1 MQAAL
6 PDAWPAAAS
15 YRYLDQAGPAGLA
28 WEWLR
33 RDPAYQAVAG
43 TPAVARGGVTLLE
56 PAPPDC
62 TARWGCLAMPDAGL
76 GWAEA
81 PVLWSAAVDA
91 SVLQVVALPVMDR
104 QTEPFDLVR
113 SAVRA
118 TVVRG
123 EHREHV
129 LLGSGAGSIRLD
141 VAGGSL
147 LEGPVSLM
155 HDLAGFADLE
165 PKLAAL
171 RRFLEFRRT
180 GQLPAIPP
188 VGQRLRRQVL
198 AFRVHDALIA
208 GASIRDV
215 GVMLFG
221 LGRVQEE
228 WAGEALKS
236 QCRRLI
242 AMARDMA
249 AGGYREL
256 LG

>member
-1 MQAAL
+1 MPAAL
-6 PDAWPAAAS
+6 PDAWPAATS
-15 YRYLDQAGPAGLA
+15 YCYLEHAGPAGLA

-43 TPAVARGGVTLLE
+43 TSAITLGHVTLLE
-56 PAPPDC
+56 PAPDDC
-62 TARWGCLAMPDAGL
+62 TGRWGCLAMPDAGL
-76 GWAEA
+76 GWTEA

-113 SAVRA
+113 SAVGA

-123 EHREHV
+123 ENREPV
-129 LLGSGAGSIRLD
+129 LLGSGAGTIRLD

-155 HDLAGFADLE
+155 HDLAGVLDLE
-165 PKLAAL
+165 PALVAL

-180 GQLPAIPP
+180 GHLTVVPPASL
-188 VGQRLRRQVL
+188 RLQRQVL
-198 AFRVHDALIA
+198 ALRVHDALVA

-221 LGRVQEE
+221 LERVRDE

>member
-1 MQAAL
+1 MSAAL
-6 PDAWPAAAS
+6 PDVWPAAAS
-15 YRYLDQAGPAGLA
+15 YRDLDHAGPAGLA

-43 TPAVARGGVTLLE
+43 TSAVALGDVTLLE
-56 PAPPDC
+56 PAPADC
-62 TARWGCLAMPDAGL
+62 TGRWGCLAMPDASL
-76 GWAEA
+76 GWTEA

-91 SVLQVVALPVMDR
+91 SVLQVMALPVMDR
-104 QTEPFDLVR
+104 QTQPFDLIG
-113 SAVRA
+113 SAARA

-123 EHREHV
+123 DQREHV
-129 LLGSGAGSIRLD
+129 LLGSGSGTIRLD
-141 VAGGSL
+141 IAGGSL

-155 HDLAGFADLE
+155 HDLSGIAGLE
-165 PKLAAL
+165 PTLAVL
-171 RRFLEFRRT
+171 RRFLDFQRT
-180 GQLPAIPP
+180 GHLTAVPPAS
-188 VGQRLRRQVL
+188 QRLRRQVL
-198 AFRVHDALIA
+198 ALRVHDALVA

-221 LGRVQEE
+221 VERVGDE

-236 QCRRLI
+236 HCRRLI

>member
-1 MQAAL
+1 MPTAL
-6 PDAWPAAAS
+6 PAAAS

-33 RDPAYQAVAG
+33 RDPAYRAIAG
-43 TPAVARGGVTLLE
+43 TSARARGNVTIVE
-56 PAPPDC
+56 PAPADC
-62 TARWGCLAMPDAGL
+62 TVRWGCLAMPDASL
-76 GWAEA
+76 EWADA
-81 PVLWSAAVDA
+81 PVLWSAEVDA
-91 SVLQVVALPVMDR
+91 AVLQVVALPVMDQ
-104 QTEPFDLVR
+104 QTEPFDLIG

-123 EHREHV
+123 ENREHV
-129 LLGSGAGSIRLD
+129 LLGSGSGAIRLD

-147 LEGPVSLM
+147 LDGPVSLM
-155 HDLAGFADLE
+155 HNLAGVVDLE
-165 PKLAAL
+165 PAALSAL
-171 RRFLEFRRT
+171 RRFLEFRRM
-180 GQLPAIPP
+180 GHLVVVPPAS
-188 VGQRLRRQVL
+188 QRLQRQVL
-198 AFRVHDALIA
+198 ALRVHDALVA

-221 LGRVQEE
+221 LERVRDE

-242 AMARDMA
+242 ALARDMA
-249 AGGYREL
+249 TGGYRKL

>member
-1 MQAAL
+1 MPAAL

-15 YRYLDQAGPAGLA
+15 YRYLDHAGPSGLA

-43 TPAVARGGVTLLE
+43 TSAVAHGDVTLLE

-62 TARWGCLAMPDAGL
+62 TGRWGCLAMPDASL
-76 GWAEA
+76 GWTEA

-104 QTEPFDLVR
+104 QTEPFDLIG
-113 SAVRA
+113 SAARA
-118 TVVRG
+118 TVIRG
-123 EHREHV
+123 ENREHV
-129 LLGSGAGSIRLD
+129 LLGVGAGAIRLD

-155 HDLAGFADLE
+155 HDLAGVVDLE
-165 PKLAAL
+165 PALVAL

-180 GQLPAIPP
+180 GHLTVVPPA
-188 VGQRLRRQVL
+188 GQRLGRQVL
-198 AFRVHDALIA
+198 ALRVHDALVT

-221 LGRVQEE
+221 LERVREE

>member
-1 MQAAL
+1 MPAAL

-15 YRYLDQAGPAGLA
+15 YRYLDHAGPAGLA

-33 RDPAYQAVAG
+33 RDPAYHSVAG
-43 TPAVARGGVTLLE
+43 TSAVALGNVTFLE
-56 PAPPDC
+56 SASADC
-62 TARWGCLAMPDAGL
+62 IARWGCLATPDASL
-76 GWAEA
+76 GWMEA

-91 SVLQVVALPVMDR
+91 SVLQVVAVPVMDR

-113 SAVRA
+113 SEVRA

-123 EHREHV
+123 GNRQHV
-129 LLGSGAGSIRLD
+129 LLGSGAGGIRLD

-155 HDLAGFADLE
+155 HDLSRVVDLE
-165 PKLAAL
+165 PTLAPL
-171 RRFLEFRRT
+171 RRFLDFQRT
-180 GQLPAIPP
+180 GHLMEVPHAS
-188 VGQRLRRQVL
+188 QRMRRQVL
-198 AFRVHDALIA
+198 ALRVHDALVA

-221 LGRVQEE
+221 LERVRDE

-249 AGGYREL
+249 AGGYRKL

>member
-1 MQAAL
+1 MPAAL
-6 PDAWPAAAS
+6 PDAWPVAAS
-15 YRYLDQAGPAGLA
+15 YRYLDHAGPAGLA

-43 TPAVARGGVTLLE
+43 TSAIAHGNVTLLE
-56 PAPPDC
+56 PAPTDC
-62 TARWGCLAMPDAGL
+62 MGRWGCLAMPDASL

-104 QTEPFDLVR
+104 QTQPFDLIG
-113 SAVRA
+113 SAARA
-118 TVVRG
+118 TIIRR
-123 EHREHV
+123 ENREHV
-129 LLGSGAGSIRLD
+129 LLGVGAGAIRLD

-155 HDLAGFADLE
+155 HDLAGVADLE
-165 PKLAAL
+165 PALAAL
-171 RRFLEFRRT
+171 RRFLDFRRT
-180 GQLPAIPP
+180 GHLMAVPPAS
-188 VGQRLRRQVL
+188 QRPRRQVL
-198 AFRVHDALIA
+198 ALRVHDALVA

-221 LGRVQEE
+221 VQRVREE

-242 AMARDMA
+242 AMARNMA

>member
-15 YRYLDQAGPAGLA
+15 YRYLDHAGPAGLA

-33 RDPAYQAVAG
+33 RDLAYQAIAA
-43 TPAVARGGVTLLE
+43 TSAVAVGNVTVLE
-56 PAPPDC
+56 PAPADC
-62 TARWGCLAMPDAGL
+62 MARWGCLVTPYASL
-76 GWAEA
+76 GWTEA

-91 SVLQVVALPVMDR
+91 SVLQVMALPVEDQ

-113 SAVRA
+113 SPVGA

-129 LLGSGAGSIRLD
+129 LLGSGAGAFRLD

-147 LEGPVSLM
+147 LDGPVALM
-155 HDLAGFADLE
+155 HDLAGLVDVE
-165 PKLAAL
+165 PALVAL

-180 GQLPAIPP
+180 GQLPADPP
-188 VGQRLRRQVL
+188 ASQRLRRQVL
-198 AFRVHDALIA
+198 ALRVHDALSM

-221 LGRVQEE
+221 LERVGQE

>member
-1 MQAAL
+1 MPAAL

-15 YRYLDQAGPAGLA
+15 YRYLDHAGPAGLA

-43 TPAVARGGVTLLE
+43 TSAVAHGDVTLLE
-56 PAPPDC
+56 PAPADC
-62 TARWGCLAMPDAGL
+62 TGRWGCLAMPDAGL
-76 GWAEA
+76 GWMEA

-91 SVLQVVALPVMDR
+91 SVLQVVALAVMDL
-104 QTEPFDLVR
+104 QTEPFDHIG

-123 EHREHV
+123 DQREHV
-129 LLGSGAGSIRLD
+129 LLGSGAGAIRLD

-155 HDLAGFADLE
+155 HDLSGVVDLE
-165 PKLAAL
+165 PTLAAL
-171 RRFLEFRRT
+171 RRFLNFRRT
-180 GQLPAIPP
+180 GHLTVVPPAS
-188 VGQRLRRQVL
+188 QRLRRQVL
-198 AFRVHDALIA
+198 ALRVHDALVA

-221 LGRVQEE
+221 LDRIREE

-249 AGGYREL
+249 TGGYREL

>member
-1 MQAAL
+1 MPAAL

-15 YRYLDQAGPAGLA
+15 YRYLDHAGPAGLA

-33 RDPAYQAVAG
+33 RDSAYQAVAG
-43 TPAVARGGVTLLE
+43 TSAVALGAVTLLE
-56 PAPPDC
+56 PAPTDC
-62 TARWGCLAMPDAGL
+62 IARWGCLAMPDASL

-104 QTEPFDLVR
+104 QREPFDLIG

-123 EHREHV
+123 ENREHV
-129 LLGSGAGSIRLD
+129 LLGSGAGAIRLD

-155 HDLAGFADLE
+155 HDLSGIVDLE
-165 PKLAAL
+165 PTLAVL
-171 RRFLEFRRT
+171 RRFLDFQRT
-180 GQLPAIPP
+180 GHLTAVPPAS
-188 VGQRLRRQVL
+188 QRLRRQVL
-198 AFRVHDALIA
+198 ALRVHDALVA

-221 LGRVQEE
+221 LDRIREE
-228 WAGEALKS
+228 WPGEALKS

>member
-1 MQAAL
+1 MPSAL

-15 YRYLDQAGPAGLA
+15 YRYLDHAGPAGLA

-43 TPAVARGGVTLLE
+43 TSAIALGDVTLLE
-56 PAPPDC
+56 PAPADC
-62 TARWGCLAMPDAGL
+62 TGRWGCLAMPDASL

-91 SVLQVVALPVMDR
+91 AVLQLVALPVMDR

-113 SAVRA
+113 SAIRA
-118 TVVRG
+118 TVVRW
-123 EHREHV
+123 ENREHV
-129 LLGSGAGSIRLD
+129 LLGSGAGAIRLD

-147 LEGPVSLM
+147 LDGPVSLM
-155 HDLAGFADLE
+155 YDLSGVVDPE
-165 PKLAAL
+165 PTLSAL
-171 RRFLEFRRT
+171 RRFLVFRRT
-180 GQLPAIPP
+180 GHLTVVPPAS
-188 VGQRLRRQVL
+188 QRLRRQVL
-198 AFRVHDALIA
+198 ALRVHDALVA

-215 GVMLFG
+215 GLMLFG
-221 LGRVQEE
+221 LERVREE

-249 AGGYREL
+249 AGGYRAL